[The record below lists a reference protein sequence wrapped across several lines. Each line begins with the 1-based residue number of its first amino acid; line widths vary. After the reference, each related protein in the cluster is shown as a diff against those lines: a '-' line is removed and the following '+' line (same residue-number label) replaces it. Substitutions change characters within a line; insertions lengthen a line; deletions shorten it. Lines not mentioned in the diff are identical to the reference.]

1 MRACRGVGLDEMP
14 PSADHIAFTPV
25 LRTAP
30 APAERLVPVVQ
41 RLVADVPLGARVL
54 EVGCG
59 TGLLARELAT
69 KRGARV
75 TAIDVSPRS
84 IDVARVRTPASLGV
98 EYRVADF
105 MELSPRGF
113 DVVIATDVLHELSAG
128 DALPRMADAVV
139 PGGSLLIADVYRGWF
154 ADDSAPYAAVRREL
168 RAALPGV
175 AVRRHIWWR
184 YTARWTR
191 PGE

>member
-1 MRACRGVGLDEMP
+1 MP
-14 PSADHIAFTPV
+14 PSADHIAFAPMP
-25 LRTAP
+25 RAAP
-30 APAERLVPVVQ
+30 APVERLEPVVQ
-41 RLVADVPLGARVL
+41 RLVAEVPLGARVL

-69 KRGARV
+69 KRGARI
-75 TAIDVSPRS
+75 TAIDVSPRML
-84 IDVARVRTPASLGV
+84 DVARVRTAASLGI

-113 DVVIATDVLHELSAG
+113 DVVIAANVLHRLPVV
-128 DALPRMADAVV
+128 DALTRMADAVV

-154 ADDSAPYAAVRREL
+154 AGADDSATFAAVRRQL
-168 RAALPGV
+168 RAGLPGV

-191 PGE
+191 AIAGIGPVASVK